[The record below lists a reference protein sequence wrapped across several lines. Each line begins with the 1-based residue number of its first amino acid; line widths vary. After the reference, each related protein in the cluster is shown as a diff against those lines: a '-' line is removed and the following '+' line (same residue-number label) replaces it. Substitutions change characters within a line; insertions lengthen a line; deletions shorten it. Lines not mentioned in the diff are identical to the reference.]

1 MIGGIEGAEERMAE
15 WRNKGDEGRG
25 GFLLARSVSGMKEKV
40 LVRMDRVA
48 MGNVL
53 KWWERRKCLIFGTE
67 AYVFGIPT
75 LPFPPTHLPKFPGS
89 SLIQQFITMQS
100 LTYLFKWN

>member
-1 MIGGIEGAEERMAE
+1 M
-15 WRNKGDEGRG
+15 
-25 GFLLARSVSGMKEKV
+25 LARSVSGVKEKV

-53 KWWERRKCLIFGTE
+53 KWWERWKYLMFVTK
-67 AYVFGIPT
+67 AHVFGIPP